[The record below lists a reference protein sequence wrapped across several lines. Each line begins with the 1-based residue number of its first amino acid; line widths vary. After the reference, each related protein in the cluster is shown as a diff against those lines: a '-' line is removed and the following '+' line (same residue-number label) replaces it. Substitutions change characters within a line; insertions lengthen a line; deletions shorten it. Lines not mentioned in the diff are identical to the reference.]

1 MIQII
6 ISAGKG
12 DLGRN
17 QDQACAIFQ
26 FSPDNASYGSDSNF
40 VSGGCLAKGGGQS
53 CKKAVSWYHGYRTF
67 LEENSDI
74 FKYLLY
80 S

>member
-6 ISAGKG
+6 ISARKG

-26 FSPDNASYGSDSNF
+26 FSPDNASYGIDSNF
-40 VSGGCLAKGGGQS
+40 VSGGCLAKGRGE
-53 CKKAVSWYHGYRTF
+53 V
-67 LEENSDI
+67 DI
-74 FKYLLY
+74 
-80 S
+80 